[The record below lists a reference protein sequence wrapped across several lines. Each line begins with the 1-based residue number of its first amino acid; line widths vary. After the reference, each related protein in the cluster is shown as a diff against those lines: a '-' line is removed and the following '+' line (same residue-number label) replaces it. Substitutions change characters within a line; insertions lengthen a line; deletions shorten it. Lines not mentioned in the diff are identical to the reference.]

1 MIVSLTEQ
9 KIKQWSR
16 YGPRATY
23 GLVLLEAAGALEDL
37 VAVSA
42 DLGNSSGL
50 DRFKQTFPD
59 RFLNVGVAEQNLVG
73 FSAGVSKEGF
83 VVFASSFAP
92 FVTMRACEQV
102 RMNLGYMQN
111 NVKIVGIGSGVSMG
125 FLGNSHFG
133 LEDVSVMRSIAG
145 MTVVSPADCAEIAKV
160 VEAAA
165 LVPGPVY
172 IRLTGGPN
180 MPIVYSD
187 DYEYHLGEIHQ
198 LEEGKSVALIATGS
212 MVSVAL
218 SAATLLRHEGLSVS
232 VFNAHTIKP
241 LDAKKIDEI
250 ASNVQ
255 LLVSIEEHSVLGGL
269 GSAISEV
276 LSGLAERSPLLRL
289 GLPDEFGESGDY
301 QYLLNVHGLEPI
313 QVARNVMQRFLD
325 LS

>member
-1 MIVSLTEQ
+1 VIVSLTEQ

-16 YGPRATY
+16 FGPRATY
-23 GLVLLEAAGALEDL
+23 GLVLLEMAGALDDL

-50 DRFKQTFPD
+50 DRFKQTFPS
-59 RFLNVGVAEQNLVG
+59 RFVNVGVAEQNLVG
-73 FSAGVSKEGF
+73 FSAGVAREGF
-83 VVFASSFAP
+83 IVFASSFAP

-102 RMNLGYMQN
+102 RMNLGYMQD

-133 LEDVSVMRSIAG
+133 LEDVAIMRSVAG
-145 MTVVSPADCAEIAKV
+145 MTVISPADCAEIGKV

-180 MPIVYSD
+180 MPIVYSG
-187 DYEYHLGEIHQ
+187 DYEYRLGEIHQ
-198 LEEGKSVALIATGS
+198 LEEGTSIALLATGS

-218 SAATLLRHEGLSVS
+218 SAASLLRREGLSVS
-232 VFNAHTIKP
+232 VYNAHTIKP
-241 LDAKKIDEI
+241 LDADKIKEI
-250 ASNVQ
+250 SSNVQ
-255 LLVSIEEHSVLGGL
+255 LMVSLEEHSVLGGL

-276 LSGLAERSPLLRL
+276 LSGLGERSPLLRL
-289 GLPDEFGESGDY
+289 GLPDEFGETGDY
-301 QYLLNVHGLEPI
+301 QYLLGVHGLEPN
-313 QVARNVMQRFLD
+313 QVAGKVMKRFLN
-325 LS
+325 LK